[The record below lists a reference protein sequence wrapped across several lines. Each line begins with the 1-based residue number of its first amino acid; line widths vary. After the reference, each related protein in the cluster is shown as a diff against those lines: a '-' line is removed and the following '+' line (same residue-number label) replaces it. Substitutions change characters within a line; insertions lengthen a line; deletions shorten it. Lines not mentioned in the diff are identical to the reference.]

1 MARQLWL
8 LRHAEAEPHGTRPDP
23 ERALTPRGEHQA
35 VAAGAA
41 IARMEAEFEAVLFS
55 PKVRAMQTAQLAAK
69 AAGQR
74 LTDSMREHPPLA
86 AGYEVAQ
93 ALDDLAGL
101 SADARLLL
109 VGHEPDL
116 AVVIG
121 DLTGAPVSLKKGG
134 LAIVRLR
141 GAAGELAVLLRP
153 LELALIAG
161 KATADL

>member
-8 LRHAEAEPHGTRPDP
+8 LRHADAEPHGTRPDP

-35 VAAGAA
+35 IAAGAA
-41 IARMEAEFEAVLFS
+41 IARMDVEFEAVLFS
-55 PKVRAMQTAQLAAK
+55 PKVRSMQTALLAAQV
-69 AAGQR
+69 AGEK
-74 LTDSMREHPPLA
+74 LADTMREHLPLA
-86 AGYEVAQ
+86 EGYEAAQ

-101 SADARLLL
+101 SADARALL

-161 KATADL
+161 KATAEV

>member
-8 LRHAEAEPHGTRPDP
+8 LRHADAEPHGTRPDP

-35 VAAGAA
+35 IAAGVAL
-41 IARMEAEFEAVLFS
+41 ARMDVEFEVVLFS
-55 PKVRAMQTAQLAAK
+55 PKVRAAQTAQLAAQ
-69 AAGQR
+69 AAGEK
-74 LTDSMREHPPLA
+74 LAEAMHDHLPLA
-86 AGYEVAQ
+86 EGYEAAQ

-161 KATADL
+161 KAIAEV